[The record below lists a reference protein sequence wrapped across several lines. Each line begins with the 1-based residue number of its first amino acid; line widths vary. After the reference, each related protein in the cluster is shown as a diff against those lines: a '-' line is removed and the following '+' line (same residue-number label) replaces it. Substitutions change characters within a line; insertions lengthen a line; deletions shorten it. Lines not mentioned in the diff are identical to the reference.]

1 MGRGRCGFKQ
11 CDVTRAVKGA
21 RKAGVEVIR
30 IEIDR
35 EGNITIQTAPPD
47 VAGNA
52 AAHETPE
59 DLKEL
64 L

>member
-1 MGRGRCGFKQ
+1 MGRGRCAFKQ
-11 CDVTRAVKGA
+11 SDLVRAVKA
-21 RKAGVEVIR
+21 LRKAGVEVIR

-52 AAHETPE
+52 TAHETPE